1 MSLQI
6 LNSGKQW
13 TSEEDIMLAKLYNDQ
28 KLDIFQI
35 AEIHQRAP
43 GGIIARLLKNKIIVD
58 KKFARG
64 YNIQKVDKKGI
75 QKIKH
80 ESDKIIMID
89 NKEYISNDIGIWEI
103 KKSRGKI
110 FGLIDPIT
118 DQVISYTESSKKIID
133 WLENYNDQE
142 ISIGYIGNQFEYI
155 SNYLEGQIKFTNCM
169 TEIKQKFDIIITNN
183 FFESNLSLELKVEK
197 VNSLFDNLNDFGELI
212 LVEKQCFYESIIPL
226 IINTKVIINE
236 TFSNYFFLRTIK
248 KEKLSTLETIC
259 ISNQVK
265 EQSSSST
272 NNLMVLDTETTGFP
286 SSRNPQELDKFNNAR
301 LIELGYIIFD
311 KTGKDIKKYDDLIKP
326 NNFVI
331 TNTYVHG
338 ITHENAVKNGK
349 NINQVLDQLTLDLK
363 NVDGIIC
370 HNISF
375 DMAIILSEAYR
386 ANKLELI
393 KLINQKL
400 HLCSMAIGKKFMKN
414 DKNPKLIELYK
425 FLFNKDFIQDHRA
438 LSDCVACL
446 DCFLSMISI

>member
-1 MSLQI
+1 MSLQT
-6 LNSGKQW
+6 LNNGKPW
-13 TSEEDIMLAKLYNDQ
+13 TQQEDTMLAKLYNDQ
-28 KLDIFQI
+28 KLDIYEI
-35 AEIHQRAP
+35 AQIHQRAP
-43 GGIIARLLKNKIIVD
+43 GAIIARLLKNKIILD

-64 YNIQKVDKKGI
+64 YILKSDKKGI

-155 SNYLEGQIKFTNCM
+155 SNYLEGQIKFTNCI
-169 TEIKQKFDIIITNN
+169 TETKQKFDIIITNN

-212 LVEKQCFYESIIPL
+212 LVEKQSFYESIIPL

-393 KLINQKL
+393 KLIKFIIM
-400 HLCSMAIGKKFMKN
+400 SMFV
-414 DKNPKLIELYK
+414 E
-425 FLFNKDFIQDHRA
+425 HT
-438 LSDCVACL
+438 
-446 DCFLSMISI
+446 

>member
-1 MSLQI
+1 MYNYLDLMSLQI

-64 YNIQKVDKKGI
+64 YNIQKIDKKGI

-80 ESDKIIMID
+80 ESDKIIMIN
-89 NKEYISNDIGIWEI
+89 NKEYITNGNGIWEI
-103 KKSRGKI
+103 NKTRGKI
-110 FGLIDPIT
+110 FGLIDPIS

-169 TEIKQKFDIIITNN
+169 NETKQKFDIIITNH
-183 FFESNLSLELKVEK
+183 FFDTNLTLEEKTNKLKLL
-197 VNSLFDNLNDFGELI
+197 NDNLKEFGELI
-212 LVEKQCFYESIIPL
+212 LVEQQCFYETIIPF
-226 IINTKVIINE
+226 ITNTKVIFNE
-236 TFSNYFFLRTIK
+236 TFSNSFFVRTIK
-248 KEKLSTLETIC
+248 KENI
-259 ISNQVK
+259 IA
-265 EQSSSST
+265 
-272 NNLMVLDTETTGFP
+272 NNLMVLDTETTGLP
-286 SSRNPQELDKFNNAR
+286 SSKNPQELDKFNNAR

-311 KTGKDIKKYDDLIKP
+311 KTGKNIKKYDDLVKP

-331 TNTYVHG
+331 TNTFIHG

-349 NINQVLDQLTLDLK
+349 DINQVLDQLTLDLK

>member
-13 TSEEDIMLAKLYNDQ
+13 TSEEDIILAKLYNDQ

>member
-13 TSEEDIMLAKLYNDQ
+13 TSEEDIMLTKLYNDQ

-64 YNIQKVDKKGI
+64 YNIQKIDKKGI
-75 QKIKH
+75 QKIKY
-80 ESDKIIMID
+80 EADKIIMID
-89 NKEYISNDIGIWEI
+89 NKEYITNDIGIWEI

-110 FGLIDPIT
+110 YGLMDSVT
-118 DQVISYTESSKKIID
+118 DKVIPYTESSKKIID
-133 WLENYNDQE
+133 WLENYSDQE
-142 ISIGYIGNQFEYI
+142 LSIGYIGNQFEYI
-155 SNYLEGQIKFTNCM
+155 QSYLEGQIKFTNCM
-169 TEIKQKFDIIITNN
+169 TETKQKFDIIITNH
-183 FFESNLSLELKVEK
+183 FFEFNLSLEEK
-197 VNSLFDNLNDFGELI
+197 IGKLNLLIDNLNEFGELI
-212 LVEKQCFYESIIPL
+212 LVEKNCFYEKIIPL

-236 TFSNYFFLRTIK
+236 TLSNSFFLRTIK
-248 KEKLSTLETIC
+248 KEKLIA
-259 ISNQVK
+259 
-265 EQSSSST
+265 

-286 SSRNPQELDKFNNAR
+286 SSRNPEELEKFNNAR

-311 KTGKDIKKYDDLIKP
+311 KTRKDIKKYDDLVKP

-331 TNTYVHG
+331 TNTYIHG

-393 KLINQKL
+393 ELINQKL
-400 HLCSMAIGKKFMKN
+400 HFCSMAIGKKFMKN